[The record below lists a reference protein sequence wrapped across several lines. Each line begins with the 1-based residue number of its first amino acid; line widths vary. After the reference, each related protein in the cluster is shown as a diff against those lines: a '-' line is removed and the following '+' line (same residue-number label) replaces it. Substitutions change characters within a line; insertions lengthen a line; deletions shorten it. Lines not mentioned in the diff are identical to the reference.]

1 MLGEDGHGR
10 GVRQDGVRG
19 EQREEED
26 EDDDEDE
33 EEEVEAALSCRVSL
47 HRLFLQSRTR
57 RSVTLNKKSYCTRT
71 FIKAMQ
77 HP

>member
-19 EQREEED
+19 EQREE

-47 HRLFLQSRTR
+47 HRLFLQR
-57 RSVTLNKKSYCTRT
+57 
-71 FIKAMQ
+71 
-77 HP
+77 

>member
-1 MLGEDGHGR
+1 MLGEDRHGR

-19 EQREEED
+19 EQREE

-47 HRLFLQSRTR
+47 HRLFLQR
-57 RSVTLNKKSYCTRT
+57 
-71 FIKAMQ
+71 
-77 HP
+77 